1 MKRVA
6 PGLLMLGALA
16 LAPVP
21 TTADGGALT
30 STLDAAAALKPLET
44 VLIWRNGAPLASR
57 GYRGHGVDQATNI
70 KSASKAIVSA
80 LTGVAIGRGHL
91 QGIEQPVAPL
101 VADLLPEQPDPRLDR
116 ITIGHLL
123 SMQAGLARTS
133 GRYYGRWIIS
143 DHWARAVLA
152 RPFVAEPGG
161 AMLYST
167 GSTHLLSVILSR
179 ETGRSTLALARDWL
193 GPLEGFRIDHWQRDP
208 QGYYFGGNQMTM
220 TPRSLLAFGEL
231 YRRDGLTAAGQR
243 LLPEG
248 WVERSWQPRTQ
259 SRFTGDDY
267 GFGWFMRSIA
277 GLCLGLRRADA
288 ARGAGPGH
296 DGGDD
301 LGPHRAVGAH
311 GAPGRSACSAG
322 GDPGRAEHS
331 VQPLV
336 GTSAAGVHSVG
347 HPEDSSPNG
356 MHGRNS

>member
-1 MKRVA
+1 MKPAA
-6 PGLLMLGALA
+6 PGLLMLLA
-16 LAPVP
+16 LASAPVL
-21 TTADGGALT
+21 AEAGSLSRVLD
-30 STLDAAAALKPLET
+30 DAAGLQPLET
-44 VLIWRNGAPLASR
+44 VLIWRDGAPVATR
-57 GYRGHGVDQATNI
+57 GYRGHAVDAPTNI
-70 KSASKAIVSA
+70 KSASKAIVAA
-80 LTGVAIGRGHL
+80 LTGIAIGRGHL
-91 QGIEQPVAPL
+91 EDAAQPLAPL
-101 VADLLPEQPDPRLDR
+101 VEDLLPPQPDPRLNR

-152 RPFVAEPGG
+152 RPFVEAPGG

-267 GFGWFMRSIA
+267 GYGWFMRPIA
-277 GLCLGLRRADA
+277 GHDVAYAWGFGGQMLYVVPGLDMTVVMTSDHTAPSGRT
-288 ARGAGPGH
+288 GH
-296 DGGDD
+296 RDD
-301 LGPHRAVGAH
+301 LHRLLADILRALNTQS
-311 GAPGRSACSAG
+311 GRS
-322 GDPGRAEHS
+322 
-331 VQPLV
+331 
-336 GTSAAGVHSVG
+336 
-347 HPEDSSPNG
+347 
-356 MHGRNS
+356 